1 MHLAKS
7 LGDSCW
13 TWPKTDSKKI
23 AFASSELGILESRV
37 VNMQT
42 NLKTKDEQ
50 HGEHSFVV
58 MSFQVERKERTK
70 EAICTS

>member
-1 MHLAKS
+1 
-7 LGDSCW
+7 
-13 TWPKTDSKKI
+13 
-23 AFASSELGILESRV
+23 
-37 VNMQT
+37 MQT

-70 EAICTS
+70 EAICTWLGRWESHFKLHPKPDSTKYA